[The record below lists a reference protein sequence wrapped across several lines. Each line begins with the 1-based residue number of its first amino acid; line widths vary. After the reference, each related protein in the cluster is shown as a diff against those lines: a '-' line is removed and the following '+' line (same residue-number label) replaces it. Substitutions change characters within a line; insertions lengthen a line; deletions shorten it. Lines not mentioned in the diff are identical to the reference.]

1 MEVHYRKSLVRV
13 MLHWL
18 LELRAWDRSENL
30 MRVNDKT
37 LEGKKNN
44 NTPRLCLD
52 SPSTSLK
59 CGWWLEEKF
68 KKGTNV

>member
-37 LEGKKNN
+37 LEGKK
-44 NTPRLCLD
+44 TTTHLD
-52 SPSTSLK
+52 Y
-59 CGWWLEEKF
+59 
-68 KKGTNV
+68 V